1 MRGKSTN
8 WFHPRGMHVRYE
20 KTHLQSIKQT
30 NSSEKKK
37 YIFMFNY
44 LSSMTQWE
52 PLHLASAATA
62 PLGVPVTTLIFTLT
76 CIYII
81 KI

>member
-1 MRGKSTN
+1 
-8 WFHPRGMHVRYE
+8 
-20 KTHLQSIKQT
+20 
-30 NSSEKKK
+30 
-37 YIFMFNY
+37 MFNY

-76 CIYII
+76 WILGIIEKVNSANILCHTLIYSSRFTMSFEQMHSQEKVGMAMYRI
-81 KI
+81 